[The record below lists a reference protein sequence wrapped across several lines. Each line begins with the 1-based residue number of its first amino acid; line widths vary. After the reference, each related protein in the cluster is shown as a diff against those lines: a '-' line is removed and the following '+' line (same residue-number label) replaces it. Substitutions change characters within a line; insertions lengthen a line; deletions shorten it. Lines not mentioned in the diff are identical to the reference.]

1 MPLADL
7 DGEVAEYG
15 KDSGM
20 ACLNGETHTDCCCL
34 ELNDPVLL
42 SVNTI
47 SLLICAVLGPL

>member
-7 DGEVAEYG
+7 DGEVAGNGE
-15 KDSGM
+15 DSGM
-20 ACLNGETHTDCCCL
+20 ACLNGETHTECCCL